1 MMTLPVAFYAEPR
14 LRASSPGFE
23 RLKAA
28 IELAPGTPETS
39 LALAI
44 DYYQTEAFSTKVER
58 DEACGPTGHADI
70 RYFPIN
76 RSALLRAGDTIDTIA
91 CGHDIDHPRFE
102 QIFAPLFT
110 AALRRQAEDVSQA
123 GSKSKG
129 VIATTA
135 VSIARVRYTISV
147 IGTGDWLNFDVS
159 SLSGFEDAEPAIM
172 DRTMEYLDHRLRLE
186 LSPTLIRA
194 RPN

>member
-102 QIFAPLFT
+102 QIFAPLLPPLYAVKRKT
-110 AALRRQAEDVSQA
+110 SRRPAANRR
-123 GSKSKG
+123 
-129 VIATTA
+129 
-135 VSIARVRYTISV
+135 
-147 IGTGDWLNFDVS
+147 VS
-159 SLSGFEDAEPAIM
+159 SLQLRCRSHGFVTRFLSLAPAIG
-172 DRTMEYLDHRLRLE
+172 
-186 LSPTLIRA
+186 
-194 RPN
+194 

>member
-1 MMTLPVAFYAEPR
+1 MTLPTAFYAEPR
-14 LRASSPGFE
+14 FHASSPGFE

-28 IELAPGTPETS
+28 TELAPDTPEAS
-39 LALAI
+39 FALAI
-44 DYYQTEAFSTKVER
+44 DYYQTEAFSTKAER

-70 RYFPIN
+70 RYFPIS

-91 CGHDIDHPRFE
+91 CGHGIDHPRFE
-102 QIFAPLFT
+102 QIFTPLFYGR
-110 AALRRQAEDVSQA
+110 APPPNEEVFRA

-147 IGTGDWLNFDVS
+147 IGAGDWLNFDVS
-159 SLSGFEDAEPAIM
+159 ALSRFEDAEQAIM
-172 DRTMEYLDHRLRLE
+172 DRTTEYLDHRLRLE
-186 LSPTLIRA
+186 LSPSLIRA

>member
-1 MMTLPVAFYAEPR
+1 M
-14 LRASSPGFE
+14 
-23 RLKAA
+23 
-28 IELAPGTPETS
+28 
-39 LALAI
+39 ALAI